1 MLELA
6 SSTSKDRP
14 LRRSHRV
21 LRASVAALLAVAIA
35 ALFALQAREAK
46 VRSDRRIGL
55 SLEQRTGGD
64 GPGVEVIAVEEG
76 LPADR
81 AGIRAGD
88 ALAAIGEHRLEKILD
103 YDEAATELA
112 RGVPTPYRIVRD
124 GREAV
129 VTVVPGVDFPV
140 LQFTAGTL
148 ALFGYLALALLAL
161 FQRPGDVRAR
171 LLFLFATAV
180 SIELALPYQAIGN
193 PTLSAVAL
201 SAYYVLTGFQ
211 MGTELHLASV
221 IPRRYRW
228 LARRPWLVP
237 TFYAVGLG
245 LGGVNALTWVLEDVI
260 GRDLFPWTS
269 VQTETLLLGFG
280 LPLWALAVPSILVLQ
295 MLRAEEPRGRHQAG
309 LVLAGVVP
317 WTVYVL
323 LLSAFELQGRVIP
336 EGFHALETLAF
347 LAYPVAVF
355 VAIYRYQLFDIE
367 LVVRR
372 SLVYTLLTGTLI
384 LVFYAALGAGGA
396 IFSSMVE
403 GGRSVWFV
411 SAVTLALGLVFAP
424 LRRLLQRVIDRKLFP
439 ERYALRQRLVA
450 LAGELPGLGKLPLMG
465 RHLVER
471 LVQVFAV
478 RSATLLL
485 ADPETGLL
493 VPLASTR
500 PEAEGDQTPT
510 FLVNREDPG
519 VVHLARAGR
528 PLTVE
533 QIASQN
539 GALCQRLRQLD
550 AVSAV
555 PLLVQKELIGVLALG
570 SKHGGDRFPG
580 EELELLNL
588 LAHHVATVFQNA
600 RLFESATFESLTG
613 LLRRE
618 AVLEILARELERAH
632 RYDRPLTVGMADL
645 DHFKAVNDRYGHLA
659 GDTLLKQVAQVL
671 ASGLRST
678 DSVGRYGGEEFL
690 IVLPETDLAG
700 ARVVANKLRSLVE
713 EVRTPM
719 EDGEV
724 ASVTISIGLAGRH
737 EGVDG
742 EQPTVRD
749 LLQQADR
756 ALYEAKQRGRNR
768 IHPAAIQRVS

>member
-1 MLELA
+1 M
-6 SSTSKDRP
+6 
-14 LRRSHRV
+14 RRSHRV

-35 ALFALQAREAK
+35 TLFAVQAREAK
-46 VRSDRRIGL
+46 IRSDRRIGL
-55 SLEQRTGGD
+55 ALEQRTDDG
-64 GPGVEVIAVEEG
+64 GPGVQVIFVEEG
-76 LPADR
+76 LPAER
-81 AGIRAGD
+81 AGIRPGD
-88 ALAAIGEHRLEKILD
+88 TLVAIGGHPLEKILD
-103 YDEAATELA
+103 YDQAATELT
-112 RGVPTPYRIVRD
+112 RGVPTPYQLLRE
-124 GREAV
+124 GREVV
-129 VTVVPGVDFPV
+129 VTVVPGVEFPV
-140 LQFTAGTL
+140 LQFTADTL

-180 SIELALPYQAIGN
+180 SFELALPYQAIGS

-237 TFYAVGLG
+237 AFYAVGLG
-245 LGGVNALTWVLEDVI
+245 LSALAALTWVVEDVA
-260 GRDLFPWTS
+260 GRDAFPWTS
-269 VQTETLLLGFG
+269 VQTEDLLVGVG
-280 LPLWALAVPSILVLQ
+280 MPLWALAVPAILVLQ

-323 LLSAFELQGRVIP
+323 VLSAFEIQGRPIP
-336 EGFHALETLAF
+336 EGLHALETLAF
-347 LAYPVAVF
+347 LAYPVAIF

-396 IFSSMVE
+396 FFSSLVE
-403 GGRSVWFV
+403 GGRSVWFI

-424 LRRLLQRVIDRKLFP
+424 LRRLLQGLIDRKLFP

-465 RHLVER
+465 QHLVER
-471 LVQVFAV
+471 LSQVFAV

-485 ADPETGLL
+485 ADPKTGLL

-500 PEAEGDQTPT
+500 PEADESQTPT
-510 FLVNREDPG
+510 FLVNRDDPG
-519 VVHLARAGR
+519 VEHLARAGR
-528 PLTVE
+528 PLAVE
-533 QIASQN
+533 QIAAKE
-539 GALCQRLRQLD
+539 GTLGQRLHQLD

-555 PLLVQKELIGVLALG
+555 PLLVQRDLIGVLALG
-570 SKHGGDRFPG
+570 PKHRGDRFPG

-600 RLFESATFESLTG
+600 RLFESATYESLTG

-618 AVLEILARELERAH
+618 AVLEILSRELDRAQ

-645 DHFKAVNDRYGHLA
+645 DHFKAINDRYGHLA

-690 IVLPETDLAG
+690 IVLPETDLTG
-700 ARVVANKLRSLVE
+700 ARVVANKLRALVE

-719 EDGEV
+719 EDGEE
-724 ASVTISIGLAGRH
+724 AAVTISIGLAGR
-737 EGVDG
+737 G
-742 EQPTVRD
+742 ERGDAENPTVRD
-749 LLQQADR
+749 LLHQADR

>member
-1 MLELA
+1 M
-6 SSTSKDRP
+6 
-14 LRRSHRV
+14 RRSHRV

-35 ALFALQAREAK
+35 ALFAIQAREAK
-46 VRSDRRIGL
+46 IRSDRRIGL
-55 SLEQRTGGD
+55 SIEQRTDDAGS
-64 GPGVEVIAVEEG
+64 GVQVIAVEEG
-76 LPADR
+76 LPAER
-81 AGIRAGD
+81 GGIRPGD
-88 ALAAIGEHRLEKILD
+88 ALVAIGGHPLEKILD
-103 YDEAATELA
+103 YDRAATELT
-112 RGVPTPYRIVRD
+112 RGVPTPYRILRD
-124 GREAV
+124 GREVV
-129 VTVVPGVDFPV
+129 VTVVPGVEFPI
-140 LQFTAGTL
+140 LQFTADTL

-171 LLFLFATAV
+171 LLFLFAAAV
-180 SIELALPYQAIGN
+180 SLELALPYQAIGS

-201 SAYYVLTGFQ
+201 SAFYVLTGFQ

-221 IPRRYRW
+221 IPRRYDW
-228 LARRPWLVP
+228 LGRRPWLVP
-237 TFYAVGLG
+237 AFYAVGLV
-245 LGGVNALTWVLEDVI
+245 LGGLTALTWLVEDVA
-260 GRDLFPWTS
+260 GRDAFPWTS

-323 LLSAFELQGRVIP
+323 LLSAFEMQGREIP
-336 EGFHALETLAF
+336 DGFQALEPLTF
-347 LAYPVAVF
+347 LAYPVAIF

-424 LRRLLQRVIDRKLFP
+424 LRRLLQGVIDRKLFP

-465 RHLVER
+465 KHLVER
-471 LVQVFAV
+471 LAQVFAV

-485 ADPETGLL
+485 ADPKTGLL
-493 VPLASTR
+493 VPLASTH
-500 PEAEGDQTPT
+500 PDADSGQTPT
-510 FLVNREDPG
+510 FLVNRDDPG
-519 VVHLARAGR
+519 VEHLARAGR
-528 PLTVE
+528 PLAVE
-533 QIASQN
+533 QIAARE
-539 GALCQRLRQLD
+539 GTLGQRLRQLD

-555 PLLVQKELIGVLALG
+555 PLLVQRDLIGVLALG
-570 SKHGGDRFPG
+570 PKHRGDRFPG

-600 RLFESATFESLTG
+600 RLFESATYESLTG

-618 AVLEILARELERAH
+618 AVLEILSRELDRAQ

-645 DHFKAVNDRYGHLA
+645 DHFKAINDRYGHLA

-700 ARVVANKLRSLVE
+700 ARVVANKLRALVE

-719 EDGEV
+719 EDGEE
-724 ASVTISIGLAGRH
+724 AAVTISIGLAGR
-737 EGVDG
+737 G
-742 EQPTVRD
+742 EPCDVGEPTVRD
-749 LLQQADR
+749 LLHRADR

>member
-1 MLELA
+1 M
-6 SSTSKDRP
+6 
-14 LRRSHRV
+14 RRSHRV
-21 LRASVAALLAVAIA
+21 LRVSVAAFLAVAIA
-35 ALFALQAREAK
+35 ALFAVQAREAK
-46 VRSDRRIGL
+46 IRSDRRVGL
-55 SLEQRTGGD
+55 SIEQRTD
-64 GPGVEVIAVEEG
+64 DAGPGVQVIAIEEG

-81 AGIRAGD
+81 AGIRPGD
-88 ALAAIGEHRLEKILD
+88 TLVAIDGHRLGKILD
-103 YDEAATELA
+103 YDQAATELA
-112 RGVPTPYRIVRD
+112 RGVPTPYRVVRD
-124 GREAV
+124 GEELV
-129 VTVVPGVDFPV
+129 LGVVPGVEFPI
-140 LQFTAGTL
+140 LQLTAGTL

-180 SIELALPYQAIGN
+180 SFELALPYQAIGS
-193 PTLSAVAL
+193 PILSTVAL
-201 SAYYVLTGFQ
+201 SAYYLLTGFQ

-221 IPRRYRW
+221 IPRRYAW

-237 TFYAVGLG
+237 AFYVLG
-245 LGGVNALTWVLEDVI
+245 LGVGVVTAATWILEDVL
-260 GRDLFPWTS
+260 GRDVFPWTS
-269 VQTETLLLGFG
+269 VQTEDLLLGLG
-280 LPLWALAVPSILVLQ
+280 LPLWALAVPAILVLQ
-295 MLRAEEPRGRHQAG
+295 MLRAEEADGRHQAG

-323 LLSAFELQGRVIP
+323 LLSAFELQGRSLP
-336 EGFHALETLAF
+336 EDFHALETLAF

-372 SLVYTLLTGTLI
+372 SLVYTVLTGTLI

-403 GGRSVWFV
+403 GGRSVWFI

-424 LRRLLQRVIDRKLFP
+424 LRRLLQRLIDRKLFP

-465 RHLVER
+465 THLVER

-485 ADPETGLL
+485 AEPKSALL

-500 PEAEGDQTPT
+500 PDTDASQAPT
-510 FLVNREDPG
+510 FLVSRDDPG
-519 VVHLARAGR
+519 VELLAHAGR
-528 PLTVE
+528 PLAVG
-533 QIASQN
+533 QIAAKG
-539 GALCQRLRQLD
+539 GALGQRLRQLD
-550 AVSAV
+550 AAYAV
-555 PLLVQKELIGVLALG
+555 PLLVQQELIGVLALG
-570 SKHGGDRFPG
+570 PKHRGDRLPG
-580 EELELLNL
+580 EEIELLNL
-588 LAHHVATVFQNA
+588 LGHHVATVFQNA
-600 RLFESATFESLTG
+600 RLFESATYESLTG

-618 AVLEILARELERAH
+618 AVLEILERELERAR

-690 IVLPETDLAG
+690 LVLPETDLAG
-700 ARVVANKLRSLVE
+700 ARVVADKLRALVE
-713 EVRTPM
+713 DVHTPM
-719 EDGEV
+719 EDGEE
-724 ASVTISIGLAGRH
+724 ASVTISIGLAGRS
-737 EGVDG
+737 EGAHG
-742 EQPTVRD
+742 EEPTVRD